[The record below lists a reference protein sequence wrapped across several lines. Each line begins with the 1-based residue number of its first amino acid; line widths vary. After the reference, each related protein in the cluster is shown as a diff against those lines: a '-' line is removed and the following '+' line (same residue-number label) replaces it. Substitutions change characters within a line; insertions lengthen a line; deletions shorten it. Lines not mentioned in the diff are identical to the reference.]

1 MNHYINI
8 YINIDNIYIYIIMS
22 TIIRYDTLASEII
35 HEPEIIVMNKN
46 TINEKDPINK
56 KVLYLDDDLLVV
68 VEKKNSDEKPKTC

>member
-1 MNHYINI
+1 MNHYIII

>member
-1 MNHYINI
+1 
-8 YINIDNIYIYIIMS
+8 MS